1 MWSIGNKEVLALIK
15 FSKYIIKLMQN
26 SVRAGQMISHNFSK
40 ALLDGYKIGY
50 DRQVSS
56 QSLAVSLR
64 LSAGLLASLS
74 FFIPKNSTENYNC
87 LNGQ

>member
-40 ALLDGYKIGY
+40 ALLDG
-50 DRQVSS
+50 
-56 QSLAVSLR
+56 
-64 LSAGLLASLS
+64 
-74 FFIPKNSTENYNC
+74 
-87 LNGQ
+87 